1 MNSPTSKPEAGCN
14 HITPQDVSSRYLPFL
29 EAGFWPGA
37 TPLSPFLMGRDMPP
51 FWPVPWLP
59 HLWSAPPQN
68 LKQPESSRPILSSSS
83 ATSPSPDSS
92 RPISEGS
99 PARLDSVPP
108 AFRAPSLTSSPVVN
122 GASGLNGHRGFV
134 DPLIALTTMEGE

>member
-1 MNSPTSKPEAGCN
+1 MNSPTNKPEAGCN

-37 TPLSPFLMGRDMPP
+37 TPLSPFLMGRDIPP

-99 PARLDSVPP
+99 PARLDAVPP
-108 AFRAPSLTSSPVVN
+108 AFGLLPDQQSSGQWCP
-122 GASGLNGHRGFV
+122 GLNGHRGFV
-134 DPLIALTTMEGE
+134 DPLIAFNNYGR